1 MKFVEVGTGG
11 DILGNVHSHQVF
23 LELFGTSDRM
33 GGGLLG
39 GHALSVLG
47 GVFIEMRAGGKSWQS
62 GAETELVDPVLCTL
76 DNLALFQEASDRRR
90 TVRLVLVFLRRASL
104 DGLQGFRELARG
116 VFGDREHD
124 VLKAVLSLDTSTDAA
139 VETVLGDGGS
149 DHCVGYFGC
158 RIAMAF

>member
-1 MKFVEVGTGG
+1 
-11 DILGNVHSHQVF
+11 
-23 LELFGTSDRM
+23 
-33 GGGLLG
+33 
-39 GHALSVLG
+39 VLG